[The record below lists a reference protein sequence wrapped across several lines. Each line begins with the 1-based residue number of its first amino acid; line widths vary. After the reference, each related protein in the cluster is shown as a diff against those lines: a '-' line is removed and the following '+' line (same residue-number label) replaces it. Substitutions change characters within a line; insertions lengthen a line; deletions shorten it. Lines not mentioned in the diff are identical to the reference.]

1 MWPARR
7 LPPLETRPRP
17 ERALSTL
24 TAVALTLP
32 LAAIVGGVIA
42 WMLATS
48 RHRAASAA
56 ALAREQTRGEQWQ
69 RLADERQQE
78 NLQLHTRL
86 VELEKTT
93 IQADTRLEESR
104 RSLAEQRALLEL
116 AREQLHT
123 AFADLSAKA
132 LKDSKDDFLQLAEQK
147 IGLQQT
153 TMASLVTSMLEQ
165 LQRYDVQVRDLETR
179 REQAYGGLARHLD
192 RLSASTGELERE
204 ARNLVSAL
212 RTSSQVRGR
221 WGEVALHRVVELAGM
236 VEHCDYVEQVH
247 VEGEG
252 GRLRPDM
259 VVRLPNGRQV
269 IVDAKV
275 PLAAY
280 LDALDASSEAERD
293 NAMARHAQQVRQ
305 HMNALAAKAYW
316 DEFATAADFVVMF
329 IPGESFVAAAAH
341 ADGSLIEDGMA
352 KRVVVATPTTLIALL
367 RAMHYGWR
375 QEQLAKNAEKIRDLG
390 NVLYERLRKFLE
402 HFEKVGVSLS
412 RSVNAYNEA
421 VGSLE
426 ARVLPPARE
435 FRKLGAAGG
444 AELETVAPI
453 DQQARELSAPELP
466 QQLDVAGGTA

>member
-1 MWPARR
+1 MWVARGVS
-7 LPPLETRPRP
+7 PLEAWR
-17 ERALSTL
+17 EASLSEI
-24 TAVALTLP
+24 TAIVLAVP
-32 LAAIVGGVIA
+32 LAALVGGVIA
-42 WMLATS
+42 WVVAS
-48 RHRAASAA
+48 AHHRAAV
-56 ALAREQTRGEQWQ
+56 AREQTRAEQAV
-69 RLADERQQE
+69 RLADERQAD
-78 NLQLHTRL
+78 NVRLHTRL
-86 VELEKTT
+86 VELEKLATE
-93 IQADTRLEESR
+93 ADTRLDESR
-104 RSLAEQRALLEL
+104 QRVQEQRTLLEL
-116 AREQLHT
+116 AREQLQG

-147 IGLQQT
+147 IGSQQSA
-153 TMASLVTSMLEQ
+153 MASLVGSMLDQ
-165 LQRYDVQVRDLETR
+165 LQRYDTQVRELETR
-179 REQAYGGLARHLD
+179 REHAYGGLERHLT
-192 RLSASTGELERE
+192 RLTASTDELERE

-247 VEGEG
+247 VDADG

-280 LDALDASSEAERD
+280 LDALDATGEAEREA
-293 NAMARHAQQVRQ
+293 AMARHAQQVRQ
-305 HMNALAAKAYW
+305 HMAALAAKAYW
-316 DEFATAADFVVMF
+316 DEFASAADFVVMF
-329 IPGESFVAAAAH
+329 IPGEAFVAAAAH
-341 ADGSLIEDGMA
+341 ADPSLIEDGMA

-375 QEQLAKNAEKIRDLG
+375 QEQLTKNAEKIRDLG

-402 HFEKVGVSLS
+402 HVERVGGALGRAVG
-412 RSVNAYNEA
+412 AYNDA

-426 ARVLPPARE
+426 ARVLPPARD

-444 AELETVAPI
+444 DELAALPRI
-453 DQQARELSAPELP
+453 DQQPRELSAPELP
-466 QQLDVAGGTA
+466 KQLDVPEGATPVV

>member
-1 MWPARR
+1 VVV
-7 LPPLETRPRP
+7 
-17 ERALSTL
+17 
-24 TAVALTLP
+24 VAP
-32 LAAIVGGVIA
+32 LAALAGALIA
-42 WMLATS
+42 WVLAS
-48 RHRAASAA
+48 AHHRAAASAT
-56 ALAREQTRGEQWQ
+56 LAREQARGEQWQ

-78 NLQLHTRL
+78 TLRLQDRL
-86 VELEKTT
+86 VELEKAT

-104 RSLAEQRALLEL
+104 RSVAEQRALLEL
-116 AREQLHT
+116 AREQLHG
-123 AFADLSAKA
+123 AFADVSAKA
-132 LKDSKDDFLQLAEQK
+132 LKESKDDFLQLAEQK
-147 IGLQQT
+147 IGSQQT
-153 TMASLVTSMLEQ
+153 TMAALVTSMLEQ
-165 LQRYDVQVRDLETR
+165 LQRYDTQVRDLESR

-192 RLSASTGELERE
+192 RLTASTDELERE

-212 RTSSQVRGR
+212 RSSSQVRGR

-236 VEHCDYVEQVH
+236 VEHCDYVEQLH

-259 VVRLPNGRQV
+259 IVRLPNGRQV

-280 LDALDASSEAERD
+280 LDALDATSEAERD
-293 NAMARHAQQVRQ
+293 SAMARHAQQVRQ

-316 DEFATAADFVVMF
+316 DEFATAAEFVVMF

-341 ADGSLIEDGMA
+341 ADATLIEDGMA

-402 HFEKVGVSLS
+402 HVERVGGALGRAVG
-412 RSVNAYNEA
+412 AYNEA

-426 ARVLPPARE
+426 ARVLPPARD

-444 AELETVAPI
+444 DELATLARI
-453 DQQARELSAPELP
+453 DQQPRELSAPELP
-466 QQLDVAGGTA
+466 KQLDVSGGAA